1 MKPKLDISIENLHHA
16 YLIESAADEGVS
28 LVVEML
34 SGIGIPSRGNPDFHH
49 YTYDTLLIADAL
61 ALRTEQSF
69 HGSEGA
75 RKIFVITFN
84 TILSEAQNALLK
96 TLEEPTAG
104 THFFFIT
111 KTPEA
116 LLPTVRSRMQVICM
130 KRKEE
135 DGVDD
140 VSVRA
145 FVEGDLA
152 KRMEIITPLTKAKAD
167 EKPQAKEDARLFL
180 ESLERALY
188 RELQK
193 DQSVARALEYV
204 LEARRALSER
214 SPSLKALLEH
224 IALFCPRPKS
234 LER

>member
-1 MKPKLDISIENLHHA
+1 MKPKLDITAENLHHA

-28 LVVEML
+28 LVIEML
-34 SGIGIPSRGNPDFHH
+34 SGIGIESRGNPDFHH

-111 KTPEA
+111 KTPQA
-116 LLPTVRSRMQVICM
+116 LLPTVRSRMQMIRM

-135 DGVDD
+135 SDVTSED

-152 KRMEIITPLTKAKAD
+152 ERMEIITPLTKAKAD

-180 ESLERALY
+180 ESLERVLY
-188 RELQK
+188 QKLQK
-193 DQSVARALEYV
+193 DQGVAHALEYV

-214 SPSLKALLEH
+214 SPSLKVLLEH
-224 IALFCPRPKS
+224 IAL
-234 LER
+234 